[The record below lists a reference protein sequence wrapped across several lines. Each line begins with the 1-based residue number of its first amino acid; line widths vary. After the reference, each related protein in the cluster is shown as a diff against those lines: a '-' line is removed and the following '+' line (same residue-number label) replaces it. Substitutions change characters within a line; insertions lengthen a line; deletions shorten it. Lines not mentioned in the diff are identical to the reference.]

1 VKKIVI
7 LSYFLAFDA
16 PVRGFPSE
24 YRDPVWTKKLE
35 WCLGVIK
42 LFLVWFML
50 ILVTFLFLAP
60 ASTLVVINLN
70 STSAK
75 PLAAYVPISLVS
87 E

>member
-24 YRDPVWTKKLE
+24 YRDPVWTKKTRMVS
-35 WCLGVIK
+35 WCYKIVFGLVYVNLGDIFVFSPCQYTRGHKFK
-42 LFLVWFML
+42 LYKRQ
-50 ILVTFLFLAP
+50 T
-60 ASTLVVINLN
+60 
-70 STSAK
+70 
-75 PLAAYVPISLVS
+75 ISCVCANFFS